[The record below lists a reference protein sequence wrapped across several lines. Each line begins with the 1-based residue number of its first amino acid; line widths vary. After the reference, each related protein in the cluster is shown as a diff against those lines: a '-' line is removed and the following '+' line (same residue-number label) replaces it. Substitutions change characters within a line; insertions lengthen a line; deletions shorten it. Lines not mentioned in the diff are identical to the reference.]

1 MITVM
6 AEHAGFCFGVERAVK
21 AIEHALA
28 AKPKVW
34 TIGLPIHNPQEV
46 ARLESLGLRVAD
58 SVQDIP
64 DGATVLIR
72 AHGEP
77 LDVFAVLKAKGACV
91 EDMTCPFVRK
101 AQNMAEELSRQNYHV
116 VLLGDKNHPEIKG
129 ILGHT
134 VRPEDVEVVANDEE
148 AAKLTRYG
156 RIALISQTTQR
167 EEKLAKT
174 AGVLA
179 LKCSE
184 LHVCN
189 TICRATS
196 ERQEAA
202 RELVRANELDGVVLI
217 GGRQS
222 ANTAKLRDII
232 ASEGINVLWIEDED
246 ELAENNDWF
255 TGKNK
260 IGIAAGASTP
270 GWLIDKVS
278 NTIAHK

>member
-21 AIEHALA
+21 AIENALT
-28 AKPKVW
+28 AKPEVW

-46 ARLESLGLRVAD
+46 SRLESLGLRVAE
-58 SVQDIP
+58 SAADIP

-77 LDVFAVLKAKGACV
+77 LEVFESLRAKGADV

-134 VRPEDVEVVANDEE
+134 VKPDNAEVVADSEE
-148 AAKLTRYG
+148 AAKISRHS

-167 EEKLAKT
+167 EEKFAKT

-184 LHVCN
+184 LHACN
-189 TICRATS
+189 TICKATS

-202 RELVRANELDGVVLI
+202 RELVRKHELDGVVLI

-232 ASEGINVLWIEDED
+232 ASEGISVLWIEDED
-246 ELAENNDWF
+246 ELADNNGWF
-255 TGKNK
+255 NGKNK

-270 GWLIDKVS
+270 GWLIDKIS